1 MTFSSHFSGHLDP
14 HILNY
19 ELSVG
24 CLLIRSKL
32 QEAIGILQV
41 GHTFSVFLLLFQS
54 FVVVQSLSCIRLF
67 VTSWTAACQAA
78 LSSTIFWSLLKFMS
92 IELVMLSNHLILYCP
107 LITLPSLSQHQ
118 SLPKSQLFTSG
129 GQSIGVS
136 ASALVLSMNIEG

>member
-41 GHTFSVFLLLFQS
+41 GHPFSVFLLLFQS
-54 FVVVQSLSCIRLF
+54 FVVVQSLSCVRLF

-78 LSSTIFWSLLKFMS
+78 LSSTISQSLLKFMS
-92 IELVMLSNHLILYCP
+92 IVSVMLWNHFVLCHL
-107 LITLPSLSQHQ
+107 LLLLPSMFPCIRVFPNEL
-118 SLPKSQLFTSG
+118 G
-129 GQSIGVS
+129 C
-136 ASALVLSMNIEG
+136 

>member
-78 LSSTIFWSLLKFMS
+78 LSSTISQSLLKFMS
-92 IELVMLSNHLILYCP
+92 IVSVMLWNHFVLCHL
-107 LITLPSLSQHQ
+107 LLLLPTMFPCIRVFPNEL
-118 SLPKSQLFTSG
+118 G
-129 GQSIGVS
+129 C
-136 ASALVLSMNIEG
+136 

>member
-54 FVVVQSLSCIRLF
+54 FVVVQSLSCVRLF

-78 LSSTIFWSLLKFMS
+78 LSSTISQSLLKFMS
-92 IELVMLSNHLILYCP
+92 IVSVMLWNHFVLCHL
-107 LITLPSLSQHQ
+107 LLLLPSMFPCIRVFPNEL
-118 SLPKSQLFTSG
+118 G
-129 GQSIGVS
+129 C
-136 ASALVLSMNIEG
+136 